1 MGLFL
6 KKNHLVRY
14 WDCLYLPNWSSWGSY
29 IFSIT
34 KTPCKKIGALIY
46 SIGFFLLKLLVIS
59 INCTI
64 WSCMKYFC
72 HVCAGALNRYL
83 DMLDNLQKW
92 VYRTFGPTLAT
103 CLELLG
109 HYRNLASL
117 SLLKVLLWYMFISTG
132 STSLFLCTVQSLLYY
147 FIWEPYNK
155 VGSLRIPSIL
165 IDYMNFLL
173 PSLDVLRMSMLTVFF
188 VIQLDF
194 GNSVPEEC
202 CPLTYELN
210 SCKSRLKRHL

>member
-1 MGLFL
+1 
-6 KKNHLVRY
+6 
-14 WDCLYLPNWSSWGSY
+14 
-29 IFSIT
+29 
-34 KTPCKKIGALIY
+34 
-46 SIGFFLLKLLVIS
+46 
-59 INCTI
+59 
-64 WSCMKYFC
+64 MKYFC

-188 VIQLDF
+188 LIQLDF
-194 GNSVPEEC
+194 GNSVPEKC